1 MTADEARSLGAALFC
16 RPPIRYIPAMT
27 LDDVRR
33 LIEPEKD
40 ALRAKG
46 VAALYVFGSV
56 ARGEAAPASDVDIF
70 IDVAPD
76 ARFSIIDLVGVQGD
90 LSERLG
96 VAADLHTRE
105 GLHYWIKD
113 AILAEAVQ
121 LF

>member
-1 MTADEARSLGAALFC
+1 MMARFPELQPGMSPAISIDERGPMGARFFFGRRSPTL
-16 RPPIRYIPAMT
+16 PPMT

-56 ARGEAAPASDVDIF
+56 ARGEAGAGSDVDFF
-70 IDVAPD
+70 IDLEPD
-76 ARFSIIDLVGVQGD
+76 ARFSIIDLVGVKDD

-96 VAADLHTRE
+96 VAADLHTRD
-105 GLHYWIKD
+105 GLH
-113 AILAEAVQ
+113 
-121 LF
+121 

>member
-1 MTADEARSLGAALFC
+1 VVL
-16 RPPIRYIPAMT
+16 PYIPDMT

-56 ARGEAAPASDVDIF
+56 ARGEAGAGSDVDFF
-70 IDVAPD
+70 IDLEPD
-76 ARFSIIDLVGVQGD
+76 ARFSIIDLVAVKDD

-96 VAADLHTRE
+96 VAADLHTRN
-105 GLHYWIKD
+105 GLHWRIRDKV
-113 AILAEAVQ
+113 IGQAVRV
-121 LF
+121 F

>member
-1 MTADEARSLGAALFC
+1 MFPYTPG
-16 RPPIRYIPAMT
+16 MT

-46 VAALYVFGSV
+46 VSALYVFGSV
-56 ARGEAAPASDVDIF
+56 ARGEAGAGSDVDFF
-70 IDVAPD
+70 IDLAPD
-76 ARFSIIDLVGVQGD
+76 ARFSIIDLVGDKDD

-96 VAADLHTRE
+96 VAADLHTRD

-113 AILAEAVQ
+113 QILAEAVQ

>member
-1 MTADEARSLGAALFC
+1 
-16 RPPIRYIPAMT
+16 MT

-56 ARGEAAPASDVDIF
+56 ARGEAGAGSDVDVF
-70 IDVAPD
+70 VDLAPD
-76 ARFSIIDLVGVQGD
+76 ARFSLIDLVGLQQD

-96 VAADLHTRE
+96 AKADVHTRK
-105 GLHYWIKD
+105 GLHYWIRD
-113 AILAEAVQ
+113 EILAEAVR